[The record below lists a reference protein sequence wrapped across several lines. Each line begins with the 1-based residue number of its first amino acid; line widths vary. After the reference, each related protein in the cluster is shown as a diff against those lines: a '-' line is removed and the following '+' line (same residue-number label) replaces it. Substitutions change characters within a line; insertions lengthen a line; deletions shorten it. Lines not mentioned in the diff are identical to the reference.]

1 MNNLMQVRELLFTL
15 ANKIKS
21 QQGDSLNGFS
31 WVFRIPSGIVSL
43 NFNEV
48 VPYGGGGY
56 FMQCVDMNNDNYP
69 DIVTSSGT
77 ILIND
82 GSGVFTNSWFIPD
95 VDPFQPIVVD
105 DFDRDGFMDVFYYGV
120 DGLKIGLVMVLVFL
134 IYQLNHIGFI
144 NSYRQILTKMDIP
157 I

>member
-1 MNNLMQVRELLFTL
+1 MDSSSFDEISFSVFAERSGYHSGKISYVDETKSVSFDSNEQFNAGERITVILSNN
-15 ANKIKS
+15 IKS

-31 WVFRIPSGIVSL
+31 WVFRRIPSGIVPV

-77 ILIND
+77 ILINN

-95 VDPFQPIVVD
+95 V
-105 DFDRDGFMDVFYYGV
+105 R
-120 DGLKIGLVMVLVFL
+120 LFL
-134 IYQLNHIGFI
+134 TNC
-144 NSYRQILTKMDIP
+144 S
-157 I
+157 